1 MTFGCLYDIIKSYPY
16 VYGVGGMRTLSV
28 VLILIFWVVYGVY
41 MLSDTDTTSS
51 NLDEKSLTEFL
62 EELTQV
68 QEIPEPEKVSPIVRD
83 KDEIL
88 LEEIVAGEMLRLRL
102 FKRSFKE
109 VKGDII
115 QFLEFV
121 KLTES
126 DGNHLAKAKTSSAM
140 SLFQFTTG
148 SVPTAVNRL
157 SNYMM
162 RHHMGTVPGWAIEL
176 KERPHLLFETPE
188 TRQAILTLIN
198 IIERRGSDE
207 LLKKFLAGD
216 MRVAKEI
223 YFRHHHTEPDEATTR
238 RAKRIFSKVFQ
249 SP

>member
-1 MTFGCLYDIIKSYPY
+1 MILLKIYPH
-16 VYGVGGMRTLSV
+16 VYGVGGMRTLSI
-28 VLILIFWVVYGVY
+28 VLMLALVGYGHY
-41 MLSDTDTTSS
+41 MFHSTDTSSS
-51 NLDEKSLTEFL
+51 NSNEKTLSQLL

-68 QEIPEPEKVSPIVRD
+68 QESPEPKKVPPVVRD

-88 LEEIVAGEMLRLRL
+88 FEEIVAGEMFRLRL
-102 FKRSFKE
+102 FKRGFQE

-148 SVPTAVNRL
+148 SVATAVNRL
-157 SNYMM
+157 SNYMT
-162 RHHMGTVPGWAIEL
+162 RHHMGPVPAWAIEL
-176 KERPHLLFETPE
+176 KERPNLLFETPE
-188 TRQAILTLIN
+188 TQQAILTLVN

-207 LLKKFLAGD
+207 LLRRFLVGEMA
-216 MRVAKEI
+216 VATEI
-223 YFRHHHTEPDEATTR
+223 YFRHHHTKPDEATAR
-238 RAKRIFSKVFQ
+238 RAKRIFSQVFQ